1 MAKLAKVTL
10 GKDEIGCV
18 PTTVWFYCSNR
29 SYREL
34 RNSLDTLRLETDKQ
48 AGYHQ
53 NLAKQIRED
62 LEAPTSN
69 FIARQMHHKKT
80 FQAAI
85 EKKFKTKQQQEFH
98 VNQAQE
104 KYKSD
109 CLRIN
114 SYTAQSGL
122 MQGKELEKIQIK
134 LERAQQTVQA
144 NERDFAN
151 FAKNLQTTVTEWE
164 QDWKAFCD
172 SCQDQEEER
181 MEFMKD
187 TMWAYANA
195 VSTVCVSDDEVS
207 GPFFVGARANI
218 HASPAS
224 TCELRSNKRN
234 RREIWKTLF
243 GTMVQ
248 AMPYLIHLHSS
259 TTTTPKPF
267 HQARRALPLDLLS
280 SLVHLSD
287 NYLLG
292 NLPHPSKTNLLLIPR
307 VLVLG
312 VGGERPTPLEMFN
325 LQADL
330 KPKAVRVSVVRHRQT
345 GTEVLL
351 QMALVLLN
359 NSTGASLRS
368 LLSSHLVIHMLIL
381 SIQPPKR
388 CSKLGTKRIKSIR
401 PKTHSRQVTAGTQ
414 RRQRR
419 MVASATRMIPWPR
432 EWLSLIK
439 LFPARVVTEEG
450 IARTVPHIHHRT
462 LEVVKAAS
470 RGRIPLEMLCRLLRQ
485 PVTLQLPRAII
496 VTLPRLL

>member
-18 PTTVWFYCSNR
+18 PTTVRFYCSNR

-207 GPFFVGARANI
+207 GCF
-218 HASPAS
+218 
-224 TCELRSNKRN
+224 C
-234 RREIWKTLF
+234 
-243 GTMVQ
+243 
-248 AMPYLIHLHSS
+248 
-259 TTTTPKPF
+259 
-267 HQARRALPLDLLS
+267 
-280 SLVHLSD
+280 
-287 NYLLG
+287 
-292 NLPHPSKTNLLLIPR
+292 
-307 VLVLG
+307 
-312 VGGERPTPLEMFN
+312 
-325 LQADL
+325 
-330 KPKAVRVSVVRHRQT
+330 
-345 GTEVLL
+345 
-351 QMALVLLN
+351 
-359 NSTGASLRS
+359 
-368 LLSSHLVIHMLIL
+368 
-381 SIQPPKR
+381 R
-388 CSKLGTKRIKSIR
+388 CW
-401 PKTHSRQVTAGTQ
+401 QN
-414 RRQRR
+414 
-419 MVASATRMIPWPR
+419 
-432 EWLSLIK
+432 
-439 LFPARVVTEEG
+439 
-450 IARTVPHIHHRT
+450 
-462 LEVVKAAS
+462 
-470 RGRIPLEMLCRLLRQ
+470 
-485 PVTLQLPRAII
+485 
-496 VTLPRLL
+496 